1 MKSKRVLALLLTV
14 VMTVGT
20 FLVGCGQEEQ
30 KQQESSSATVES
42 KTQESKTQETSS
54 TEEKAE
60 LEPYTV
66 TLWMRGEESK
76 DNDKVMELVNAKIQ
90 ETLPNT
96 ELEIVWVANSEYKDR
111 WTKALAAGEK
121 IDLGWSASW
130 VNPPKNDVTNGVL
143 LDVEDLLKEYGQG
156 IVDAV
161 GGWDVLDM
169 NRISGG
175 VYHILAWQGLVGGR
189 YALYMNE
196 AATAAV
202 GEDWLAESEKIF
214 TAHEGFTV
222 EDKLALL
229 DRIEEGL
236 EKIEAAGA
244 MGAGLN
250 KGAMSNILENKSAE
264 NGLVF
269 NNYNVCVVKEGDVY
283 TVMPWFHNEV
293 YKAYADKLNEWYKK
307 GWYRSDVLSADTTY
321 LAEHAM
327 YVGTATTSNYAAL
340 ETSKKGWT
348 LNGCLMQEDNLLI
361 QGYDTGMV
369 FPYTGKNPERS
380 MQVLNL
386 IYTDPE
392 IYQLLVYGIA
402 GEHYISNADGTI
414 TRPASGNRAYEGTA
428 NWTLGT
434 CMNSLP
440 ETVDTLNQY
449 QLALE
454 AQQTAGINP
463 LTSFSFSSKTW
474 DVSTESSNISAVR
487 TEYDWMFFAANYEE
501 RYAEFKKQ
509 MDAAGMEK
517 YMEAFTKALTEY
529 VEENGLGTVEMV
541 EW

>member
-1 MKSKRVLALLLTV
+1 MNSKRILALLLTV

-20 FLVGCGQEEQ
+20 FLTGCGQEEQ
-30 KQQESSSATVES
+30 KQQESTSAPSES
-42 KTQESKTQETSS
+42 KTQEASS
-54 TEEKAE
+54 IEEEPE

-96 ELEIVWVANSEYKDR
+96 ELDIVWVANSEYKDR

-121 IDLGWSASW
+121 IDMGWSASW
-130 VNPPKNDVTNGVL
+130 VNPPKTDVANGVL

-169 NRISGG
+169 NRIEGG
-175 VYHILAWQGLVGGR
+175 VYHVLAWQGLVGGR
-189 YALYMNE
+189 YALYLNE

-236 EKIEAAGA
+236 EKVEAAGA
-244 MGAGLN
+244 LGAGLN
-250 KGAMSNILENKSAE
+250 KGAMSSILENKSAE

-269 NNYNVCVVKEGDVY
+269 NNYIVGVVKEGDVY

-307 GWYRSDVLSADTTY
+307 GWYRSDILSADTTE

-327 YVGTATTSNYAAL
+327 KVGTATTSNYAAL

-348 LNGCLMQEDNLLI
+348 MNGCLMQKDNLLI
-361 QGYDTGMV
+361 QGFDSGMA
-369 FPYTGKNPERS
+369 FPYTGENPERS

-414 TRPASGNRAYEGTA
+414 TRPASGNRAYQGTS

-440 ETVDTLNQY
+440 ETVNTLGQY

-463 LTSFSFSSKTW
+463 LTGFSFDVKTW
-474 DVSTESSNISAVR
+474 DVSTESTNIAAVR
-487 TEYDWMFFAANYEE
+487 NEYDWMFFAENYEE
-501 RYAEFKKQ
+501 RYAEFEEQ
-509 MDAAGMEK
+509 MNAAGMEK
-517 YMEAFTKALTEY
+517 YMEAFKRALSEY
-529 VEENGLGTVEMV
+529 VTANGLGTVAP
-541 EW
+541 